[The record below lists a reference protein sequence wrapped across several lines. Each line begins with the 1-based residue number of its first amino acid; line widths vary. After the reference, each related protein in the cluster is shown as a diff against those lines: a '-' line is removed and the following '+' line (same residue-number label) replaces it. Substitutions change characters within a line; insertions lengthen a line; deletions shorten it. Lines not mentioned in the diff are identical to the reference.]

1 MELQEGLKAFAL
13 EHIVWEGVESQWFTE
28 KWAALRAVTVEYL
41 QGLPVS
47 NIVDYEIEEE
57 EVIDNI
63 NDTT

>member
-1 MELQEGLKAFAL
+1 MRRVITFVEWKARWWLQR
-13 EHIVWEGVESQWFTE
+13 
-28 KWAALRAVTVEYL
+28 AALRAVTVEYL

-57 EVIDNI
+57 ELIDDV